1 MIPKWAEMPAAG
13 TPLFTPEQIAE
24 VRALTHPTPV
34 KPIEAAPVR
43 EIIKIKRK
51 KNGG

>member
-1 MIPKWAEMPAAG
+1 MIPKWAEVPPAG

-24 VRALTHPTPV
+24 VRALTNPAQA
-34 KPIEAAPVR
+34 KPIEAAPTR